1 MKSEKKELKKDYVYR
16 LLLQRL
22 AAMSDADSRLP
33 SEPELSRELQVSRAT
48 LRLALNRLESEGRIT
63 RSHYYGTRPMTSGN
77 SMRILLIGDMLSTGE
92 WNLQRVVSSYITKVA
107 AEYGYHCDEIPKSF
121 LREPEVGRLG

>member
-48 LRLALNRLESEGRIT
+48 LRLALDRLEQEGRIT
-63 RSHYYGTRPMTSGN
+63 RSHYYGTRPMTGGN
-77 SMRILLIGDMLSTGE
+77 SMRILLIGDMLFTGE
-92 WNLQRVVSSYITKVA
+92 CNL
-107 AEYGYHCDEIPKSF
+107 
-121 LREPEVGRLG
+121 